1 MNLNPKDITQE
12 NATHLVTSI
21 VAGSVIDRGG
31 TGFLTTTALRKANS
45 YAAQLSS
52 RNAGNT
58 NLLASNTNTQTRTTT
73 GG

>member
-21 VAGSVIDRGG
+21 VAGRVIDRAG
-31 TGFLTTTALRKANS
+31 TGFLTTTALRKANA
-45 YAAQLSS
+45 YAAQLSAKS
-52 RNAGNT
+52 T
-58 NLLASNTNTQTRTTT
+58 DLLAKNTNTQSGTTV